1 MDTIIFGLEDELT
14 QNVSDSS
21 APHTQMKCIL

>member
-1 MDTIIFGLEDELT
+1 MDTIIFGLDKLT